1 MKSRSTAIL
10 LAIFLGGIGIHKFY
24 LNKPGVGLMYL
35 MFCWTFIPGIIAV
48 FDILSLLLTDDY
60 HFNRLY
66 NAQPMMTIVK
76 QIESVKDDSTES
88 H

>member
-48 FDILSLLLTDDY
+48 FDILGLLLTDDY
-60 HFNRLY
+60 QFNRLY
-66 NAQPMMTIVK
+66 NTQPMMTIVK
-76 QIESVKDDSTES
+76 QIESVKDDSTDS